1 MPHTSGLPNIAR
13 IGALIGNPVRAQFIG
28 ALMDGSERSASDLA
42 GVVRATPQSA
52 SAHLASLVAGGLL
65 AVRPHGRQRLYRL
78 RSEQVAAAIEVL
90 SLTAAETV
98 QRSAFAQEVRSARR
112 CYDHVAGRLGVTIC
126 DFAVARRYVI
136 AGAEGVTLSKAGGR
150 WLASLDLEPPPGL
163 KRSLVRF
170 CPDWTERRPH
180 LAGWLGA
187 ALCRRLEEQDVIRRL
202 SDSRALTV
210 TPPGRVILARL
221 FGVKST
227 HVDRQE
233 AR

>member
-1 MPHTSGLPNIAR
+1 MAAR
-13 IGALIGNPVRAQFIG
+13 LVLIGNPVRAQVIG
-28 ALMDGSERSASDLA
+28 TLMDGSERSASDLA
-42 GVVRATPQSA
+42 ALVRATPQSA

-65 AVRPHGRQRLYRL
+65 AVRPQGRHRFYRL
-78 RSEQVAAAIEVL
+78 LSEQVAAAIEVL
-90 SLTAAETV
+90 SLTATETV
-98 QRSAFAQEVRSARR
+98 QRPSFAQEVRTARR

-126 DFAVARRYVI
+126 DFAVGRGYVI

-150 WLASLDLEPPPGL
+150 WLASLELEPPPRL
-163 KRSLVRF
+163 SRSLVRF
-170 CPDWTERRPH
+170 CPDWTERKPH

-210 TPPGRVILARL
+210 TPPGRIILARL
-221 FGVKST
+221 FGVKSK
-227 HVDRQE
+227 HLDGRE